1 MNRTINPHV
10 FLEALRTTDKYRQ
23 NLIQIAPS
31 IQADIVSFA
40 SNPNCGC
47 KGKIHKYMV
56 DHIHD
61 PQISSFLSDMKK
73 DIPNVLVETVELTK
87 QETKPVTNTPTKNKP
102 MSGHVVEIPA
112 SPSEY
117 MNLIQVAQ
125 KDNWE
130 YKGAS
135 VMERKNLEGE
145 TIWLVFFY

>member
-1 MNRTINPHV
+1 
-10 FLEALRTTDKYRQ
+10 
-23 NLIQIAPS
+23 
-31 IQADIVSFA
+31 
-40 SNPNCGC
+40 
-47 KGKIHKYMV
+47 MV